1 VGSATPICAERR
13 LGLGDL
19 LRPLLHEGDLLG
31 RLLGLRLGLLLD
43 FRHERRAP
51 RLFLGDLRLEARDRL
66 IERLGRP
73 PLVVVVVTGILM

>member
-1 VGSATPICAERR
+1 LDSATFCTPSSTRATCSA
-13 LGLGDL
+13 
-19 LRPLLHEGDLLG
+19 G

-73 PLVVVVVTGILM
+73 PLVVGVVTGILM